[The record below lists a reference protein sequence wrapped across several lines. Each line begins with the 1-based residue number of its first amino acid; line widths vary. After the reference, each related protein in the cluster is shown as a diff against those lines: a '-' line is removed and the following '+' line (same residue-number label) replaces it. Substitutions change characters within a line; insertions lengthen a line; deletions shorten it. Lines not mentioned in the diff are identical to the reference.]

1 MHQLDKD
8 LIYSAY
14 VRSKERGW
22 GRGGRSQSIGASE
35 IGMCARR
42 TWHLKRN
49 TPKDAIFQ
57 DSYGA
62 MERGN
67 LVEEFWVRA
76 MRHTF
81 GSRLK
86 GAGNEQRRLPKG
98 YISCTP
104 DGCLTD
110 LPRDFLKPYG
120 VDDIGEDG
128 SILTDCKSFG
138 SISAPKP
145 AASRARKSCARYL
158 SAALDPARPSLRGRK
173 REPVWYLCL
182 RDCVSA
188 FPYRW
193 LPLFAVARR
202 SPRRLLN
209 VDPLIAFRIPDD
221 EREVIKV

>member
-8 LIYSAY
+8 LIYSAH

-62 MERGN
+62 VELGN

-86 GAGNEQRRLPKG
+86 CAGNEQRRLPKG

-104 DGCLTD
+104 RRPVPADAHEDCRCSNDRSRPNRAGSPD
-110 LPRDFLKPYG
+110 RSPYG
-120 VDDIGEDG
+120 
-128 SILTDCKSFG
+128 L
-138 SISAPKP
+138 
-145 AASRARKSCARYL
+145 ASR
-158 SAALDPARPSLRGRK
+158 
-173 REPVWYLCL
+173 V
-182 RDCVSA
+182 
-188 FPYRW
+188 
-193 LPLFAVARR
+193 
-202 SPRRLLN
+202 
-209 VDPLIAFRIPDD
+209 
-221 EREVIKV
+221 

>member
-49 TPKDAIFQ
+49 TPKEAIFQ

-62 MERGN
+62 MERGH

-120 VDDIGEDG
+120 VGAYTASASMPPSIRLAGPGRRAVGCPQGRSGDAIGVPD
-128 SILTDCKSFG
+128 
-138 SISAPKP
+138 
-145 AASRARKSCARYL
+145 
-158 SAALDPARPSLRGRK
+158 
-173 REPVWYLCL
+173 L
-182 RDCVSA
+182 RD
-188 FPYRW
+188 
-193 LPLFAVARR
+193 LGRR
-202 SPRRLLN
+202 
-209 VDPLIAFRIPDD
+209 
-221 EREVIKV
+221 